1 MAKFEKKVVLMKMYG
16 DIELAIVCEL
26 EKDGYYYRF
35 SKDFAKE
42 PLLDIGDEY
51 KVVEIETE
59 VE

>member
-1 MAKFEKKVVLMKMYG
+1 MEEQIQFGLALGAKNC
-16 DIELAIVCEL
+16 I
-26 EKDGYYYRF
+26 
-35 SKDFAKE
+35 AKE

>member
-1 MAKFEKKVVLMKMYG
+1 MAKFETKVVLMRMYG
-16 DIELAIVCEL
+16 DIGIDIVCEL
-26 EKDGYYYRF
+26 ERDGFFYKF
-35 SKDFAKE
+35 PMDFVKH

>member
-1 MAKFEKKVVLMKMYG
+1 MFEKKVVLMRMDG
-16 DIELAIVCEL
+16 NTEISIVCEL
-26 EKDGYYYRF
+26 EKDGYYYKF
-35 SKDFAKE
+35 PIDFAKE